1 MELARRLR
9 DHVVVGDGAM
19 GSELLARVPEIARL
33 DLAPLEHPREV
44 VAIHLDYLEAGTEIL
59 QTATFTASR
68 PRLAGLGAAGE
79 TELVNAT
86 AVKLARE
93 AREIAGVDALVA
105 GSIGP
110 LAGVLDPGDPEDRAA
125 ISAAHAEQAAV
136 LAGRGADLLVLESFF
151 RSDELE
157 LAVEAVREVTE
168 LPVVALL
175 TFPVERPPHLWE
187 VYAGRVAELGRLP
200 VEAVGINCA
209 PGPMGTLEIL
219 ERIPALTVPLAVQPN
234 AGVVVRQRDRK
245 LLTPATP
252 QYLASFATKA
262 VALGASWVGGCCGTG
277 PEHIQAMARAVKGL
291 RPARP
296 GGERAAVAVATP
308 ASRPAAAAS
317 RRRSPF
323 AEKLAAGR
331 FVHVVQLDPPKGTGM
346 EGLLAAA
353 RRMARH
359 GGVDALDI
367 NSNPLG
373 RLRMDSLWT
382 AAAIQG
388 ECGLETIPHVTPR
401 DASVMGLEA
410 QLLGAWRAG
419 IRNLLAI
426 TGDPSQI
433 GEYAGQHDVYDVDIF
448 ELVRAI
454 TRMADGVDWAGNPI
468 GSPPAFTVG
477 VAVNPN
483 AEDLRE
489 EADRLRRKVDAG
501 ASFVMSQVFFEW
513 GPWERLLGLFGGA
526 LPVPALV
533 AIWPLT
539 SFKLAL
545 RLHHEV
551 AGIVVP
557 DDLLRALEAA
567 GAGAARVGRE
577 RAERL
582 LAEAPARAQG
592 VYLIAPFK
600 RPESVLDLVPR
611 TDLPPA
617 TAGPSVKHP

>member
-1 MELARRLR
+1 M
-9 DHVVVGDGAM
+9 
-19 GSELLARVPEIARL
+19 
-33 DLAPLEHPREV
+33 
-44 VAIHLDYLEAGTEIL
+44 VAIHLAYLEAGAEIL

-68 PRLAGLGAAGE
+68 PRLEELGAGAE

-125 ISAAHAEQAAV
+125 MAAAHAEQAAV

-151 RSDELE
+151 RPDELE
-157 LAVEAVREVTE
+157 LAVGAVREVTE

-175 TFPVERPPHLWE
+175 TFPVERPPHLWD
-187 VYAGRVAELGRLP
+187 VYAGRVAHVGRLP
-200 VEAVGINCA
+200 VEVAGINCA

-219 ERIPALTVPLAVQPN
+219 ERIPGMPVPLAVQPN
-234 AGVVVRQRDRK
+234 AGVVVRQRDRR

-252 QYLASFATKA
+252 QYLASFARRA
-262 VALGASWVGGCCGTG
+262 VELGASWVGGCCGTG
-277 PEHIQAMARAVKGL
+277 PEHIQAMARAVAGL
-291 RPARP
+291 RPARRGP
-296 GGERAAVAVATP
+296 ARAAVVVEETP
-308 ASRPAAAAS
+308 PRPAAPP
-317 RRRSPF
+317 RRRPSPF

-331 FVHVVQLDPPKGTGM
+331 FVHVVQLDPPKGTAM
-346 EGLLAAA
+346 EGMLAAA
-353 RRMARH
+353 RSMAEH
-359 GGVDALDI
+359 GGVDAVDI
-367 NSNPLG
+367 NANPLG
-373 RLRMDSLWT
+373 RLRMDALWT
-382 AAAIQG
+382 AAAIQA
-388 ECGLETIPHVTPR
+388 ECGLHTIPHVTPR
-401 DASVMGLEA
+401 DASVMGLQA

-419 IRNLLAI
+419 IRSLLAI

-454 TRMADGVDWAGNPI
+454 SGMAAGTDWAGNPI

-483 AEDLRE
+483 AENLRE

-501 ASFVMSQVFFEW
+501 ASFAMSQVFFEW
-513 GPWERLLGLFGGA
+513 APWERLLDLFGGS

-533 AIWPLT
+533 AIWPLV

-545 RLHHEV
+545 RLHQEV
-551 AGIVVP
+551 PGIVVP
-557 DDLLRALEAA
+557 AELLRALESA
-567 GAGAARVGRE
+567 GAGAAEVGRE

-582 LAEAPARAQG
+582 LDEAPARAQG
-592 VYLIAPFK
+592 VYLIAPFR
-600 RPESVLDLVPR
+600 RPESVLDLLPR
-611 TDLPPA
+611 GGTGEVEHD
-617 TAGPSVKHP
+617 